1 MARRRRSYPE
11 PEVWNDPRLV
21 WVEGLT
27 ERGAP
32 TGVAE
37 EAWASPRGN
46 ANRPGW
52 ARAQEVLRT
61 AFAKLAPGAQLE
73 LGRVRAVASGM
84 SRETYGAFAEPQ
96 PDPDGLAGGYVVRLP
111 RPGTGEELQR
121 RSYAEARLLWRLASL
136 ELPFEIPVTLA
147 VVPDPHGPAMVQRA
161 IDGFPL
167 RMSEGTLD
175 VVGQVA
181 ARVHAIPTTEIDGIV
196 PCSYGSARAHAE
208 AMLSLLEG
216 ADDPHLREALAW
228 GRAHLPAPEVAARTL
243 HGDLLPQNILL
254 PLEGDAPALL
264 DWECAVVGDP
274 AHDLA
279 VVTRGVRHPLKVE
292 GGLERLVEV
301 YLEAGGAEWV
311 TPDAVRVHELAMVGS
326 WHRGAL
332 EGEPGLHPGT
342 TLPRLRALLSRLA

>member
-181 ARVHAIPTTEIDGIV
+181 ARVHAIRPRRPTGSCRARTGPRARTRRRCY
-196 PCSYGSARAHAE
+196 PCSKARTTLTCAKRSPGVARICPRRRWPRGRSTETFSRKTSCSRSREMRRRCSTGSAR
-208 AMLSLLEG
+208 S
-216 ADDPHLREALAW
+216 
-228 GRAHLPAPEVAARTL
+228 
-243 HGDLLPQNILL
+243 
-254 PLEGDAPALL
+254 
-264 DWECAVVGDP
+264 
-274 AHDLA
+274 
-279 VVTRGVRHPLKVE
+279 
-292 GGLERLVEV
+292 
-301 YLEAGGAEWV
+301 WV
-311 TPDAVRVHELAMVGS
+311 TPR
-326 WHRGAL
+326 
-332 EGEPGLHPGT
+332 T
-342 TLPRLRALLSRLA
+342 TSRS